1 MIGIGVVGK
10 NNWKLTDYRMV
21 LLLWVMLEIA
31 GCLIVTGVHAQ
42 ASAYVPIMDPAYRE
56 LDALAAIGLVEVP
69 SLVQRPYSRLVF
81 GRLTK
86 QGRINLDSA
95 PDTEGRFR
103 EALVSL
109 EKKFAVEIA
118 LLCDEMEL
126 PCLVANPTS
135 MLREVRADFTM
146 ARSPGRN
153 MRTAYASENFIKG
166 VVNPLLQRNSGRTLS
181 DGLTGGLESTLDI
194 QVTSHIIAQLRPRAW
209 IARPRGVA
217 ELGDVTLLDGYLRGV
232 FGGFALEV
240 GRNHLLRGRSR
251 DAGPLLS
258 NNAQGLGMVRLSRE
272 SPWHLPWLLRF
283 LGPVTGAVWVADL
296 GSDRVIPHSK
306 LIGFELGARP
316 TRYIELGLS
325 LLNQQ
330 GGEGAPEASWGDR
343 LRDIFLVMPAGAE
356 ISDKILSVDMVLT
369 FPNSGIELFASALS
383 TDPDY
388 QLSYRL
394 AESWWDEAIWV
405 AGLKWSGLGPD
416 GRVDTWI
423 EGHHAGVRPHT
434 HHQFQNG
441 LTVDDRVVG
450 DPLGPLSNS
459 WQSGIAWTGS
469 DDILQAELFREVYSG
484 DDWENED
491 TPFRWVRVKDNPDEI
506 RYRIITSWTR
516 NHKAS
521 ELQTSVRLGYEHVT
535 RFDFTNENRSNYI
548 AQLRF
553 TWIPN

>member
-10 NNWKLTDYRMV
+10 NNCGPTGYRMV
-21 LLLWVMLEIA
+21 LLLWFTLEIA
-31 GCLIVTGVHAQ
+31 GCLVVTGVRAQ
-42 ASAYVPIMDPAYRE
+42 ASPYVPIMDPAYRE

-86 QGRINLDSA
+86 QARINLDSS

-109 EKKFAVEIA
+109 EKGFAVEIA
-118 LLCDEMEL
+118 LLCDNTGP
-126 PCLVANPTS
+126 PCAVVHPTS
-135 MLREVRADFTM
+135 VLREMRADFTM
-146 ARSPGRN
+146 ASSPGRD
-153 MRTAYASENFIKG
+153 MRTAYAPEDFIGG
-166 VVNPLLQRNSGRTLS
+166 VVNPLLQRNSGRILS

-194 QVTSHIIAQLRPRAW
+194 QVTSHVSAQLRPRAW
-209 IARPRGVA
+209 VARPRGA
-217 ELGDVTLLDGYLRGV
+217 TELGDATLLDGYLRGV

-258 NNAQGLGMVRLSRE
+258 NNSRGLDMVRLSRE
-272 SPWHLPWLLRF
+272 SPWRLPWLFRL
-283 LGPVTGAVWVADL
+283 LGPVTGAAWVADL
-296 GSDRVIPHSK
+296 GSDRFIPHSK

-316 TRYIELGLS
+316 NRYIELGLS

-356 ISDKILSVDMVLT
+356 ISDKILSADMVLT

-388 QLSYRL
+388 QLSYRI

-423 EGHHAGVRPHT
+423 EGHRSGVRPHT
-434 HHQFQNG
+434 HHQFKDG
-441 LTVDDRVVG
+441 LTVDDRVFG
-450 DPLGPLSNS
+450 DPLGPLASS
-459 WQSGIAWTGS
+459 WRSGIAWTGAK
-469 DDILQAELFREVYSG
+469 DILQIDLFREIYSG
-484 DDWENED
+484 DDWENEG

-506 RYRIITSWTR
+506 RFRIVTDWTR
-516 NHKAS
+516 NHAAS
-521 ELQTSVRLGYEHVT
+521 DLQTSVRLGYEHVT
-535 RFDFTNENRSNYI
+535 RFDFTDVNRSNYV
-548 AQLRF
+548 AQVRF
-553 TWIPN
+553 TWVPN